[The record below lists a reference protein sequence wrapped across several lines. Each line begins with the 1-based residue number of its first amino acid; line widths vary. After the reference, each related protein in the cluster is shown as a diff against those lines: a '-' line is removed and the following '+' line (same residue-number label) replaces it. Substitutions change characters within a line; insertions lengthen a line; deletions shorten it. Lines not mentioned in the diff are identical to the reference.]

1 MKKGVTLEIHHFRWR
16 FSGGMRKPGGQPG
29 SEAVF
34 NRIGVQIGSQKGKYD
49 CENRF
54 EIQVEPKK

>member
-34 NRIGVQIGSQKGKYD
+34 DRIEVQIGSQKGKYD
-49 CENRF
+49 CE
-54 EIQVEPKK
+54 K